1 MENRLETQ
9 VLFSEKDKA
18 RGAKIVRVLAPVL
31 APILSGGLLV
41 LAYPRYDIA
50 WLGWVGLVP
59 LLIAITYKKP
69 GYAFLMSFLCG
80 LVFFAGVFDWI
91 REVRGYQ
98 IIHHAVLG
106 LYLGPMFGVFGLIYS
121 FISRRRGATPAL
133 VAAPFI
139 WVSIE
144 YLRSNI
150 SFLSLPMALLA
161 HSQSHYVHL
170 IQFASFTGAYGIGF
184 LMILVNATI
193 AAIILA
199 FFTENMWLK
208 LSEFKFPSRRA
219 AITLTLASLILVI
232 AALIY
237 GQSVLSQTIN
247 GKEIKVSVLQGNIAQ
262 NQKWDRKYA
271 SYIMQTYTDLT
282 RQAFEDKPDLIVWPE
297 ASTPGLVLKNRR
309 LHKQIVSMIRQ
320 NSAYFIIGSSEYPK
334 FAKQAYEKGTYGNAA
349 LFFSPNGKYLG
360 QYLKIRLVPFT
371 ECLPHKEII
380 PWPDFIVPD
389 KDANFPIPGKEFK
402 LFEMNGAKFGTLICW
417 ETLHPDLFRQF
428 VKDGANFIVNITNE
442 ARYGETKASYQIAA
456 MNVFRAVESRV
467 PVVRAANTGI
477 SCFIDSYGRITGR
490 VHNNDRHIFVRGY
503 LTKNI
508 QTTKEKTFYTAY
520 GDVFAYMSL
529 IIAILWIA
537 YSFLPINKM
546 KGDLS
551 FD

>member
-1 MENRLETQ
+1 MENRLETL
-9 VLFSEKDKA
+9 VLFAEKDKS
-18 RGAKIVRVLAPVL
+18 RRIKIITALSLVF

-41 LAYPRYDIA
+41 LAYPRYDMA

-161 HSQSHYVHL
+161 HSQSHYVPL

-184 LMILVNATI
+184 LMILVNAAVT
-193 AAIILA
+193 AIILA
-199 FFTENMWLK
+199 FFLKSDQLK
-208 LSEFKFPSRRA
+208 LSEFEFPSKRA
-219 AITLTLASLILVI
+219 AITLTLTSLFLIIV
-232 AALIY
+232 ALFY
-237 GQSVLSQTIN
+237 GQIVLSQPIN
-247 GKEIKVSVLQGNIAQ
+247 GKAIKVSVLQGNIAQ
-262 NQKWDRKYA
+262 KLKWDRKYA
-271 SYIMQTYTDLT
+271 SFIMQTYTDLT
-282 RQAFEDKPDLIVWPE
+282 RQAYENNPDLIVWPE

-309 LHKQIVSMIRQ
+309 LYKQIATMIKQ
-320 NSAYFIIGSSEYPK
+320 NRAYYIIGSSEYPK
-334 FAKQAYEKGTYGNAA
+334 FAKQAYKEGTYGNAA
-349 LFFSPNGKYLG
+349 LFFAPNGKFLG

-371 ECLPHKEII
+371 ECLPHKETI

-389 KDANFPIPGKEFK
+389 KDANFPIAGEEFK

-428 VKDGANFIVNITNE
+428 IKEGANFIVNITNE

-467 PVVRAANTGI
+467 SIVRAANTGI
-477 SCFIDSYGRITGR
+477 SCFIDPFGRITGR
-490 VHNNDRHIFVRGY
+490 VSNDGKHIFVKGF
-503 LTKNI
+503 LTQNI
-508 QTTKEKTFYTAY
+508 LATQEKTFYTAY
-520 GDVFAYMSL
+520 GDIFSYMSL
-529 IIAILWIA
+529 IMAVFLIGF
-537 YSFLPINKM
+537 SFFKKTKNIDDMP
-546 KGDLS
+546 
-551 FD
+551 

>member
-1 MENRLETQ
+1 MENRLETPL
-9 VLFSEKDKA
+9 LFAEKDKS
-18 RGAKIVRVLAPVL
+18 RSTKIITATSLVF

-41 LAYPRYDIA
+41 LAYPRYDLA
-50 WLGWVGLVP
+50 WLGWVWLVP

-91 REVRGYQ
+91 RQVRGYQ
-98 IIHHAVLG
+98 IIHHGVLG

-161 HSQSHYVHL
+161 HSQSHYIHL

-184 LMILVNATI
+184 LMVLVNATV

-199 FFTENMWLK
+199 FVSGNWWLK
-208 LSEFKFPSRRA
+208 LSEFKFPSKRA
-219 AITLTLASLILVI
+219 AITLTLVSLILIFV
-232 AALIY
+232 ALIY
-237 GQSVLSQTIN
+237 GQSVLSEKIN
-247 GKEIKVSVLQGNIAQ
+247 GKEIRVSVLQGNIAQ
-262 NQKWDRKYA
+262 KLKWDRKYA
-271 SYIMQTYTDLT
+271 SFIMQTYTDLT
-282 RQAFEDKPDLIVWPE
+282 RQAYEDKPDLIVWPE

-309 LHKQIVSMIRQ
+309 LYQQIATMISQ
-320 NSAYFIIGSSEYPK
+320 NRAYYIIGSSEYPK
-334 FAKQAYEKGTYGNAA
+334 FAKQAYKKGTYGNAA
-349 LFFSPNGKYLG
+349 LFFSPDGKFLG

-371 ECLPHKEII
+371 ECLPYKEII

-389 KDANFPIPGKEFK
+389 KDANFPIAGKEFK
-402 LFEMNGAKFGTLICW
+402 LFEMNGVKFGTLICW
-417 ETLHPDLFRQF
+417 ETLHPGLFRQF

-456 MNVFRAVESRV
+456 MNVFRAVENRI

-477 SCFIDSYGRITGR
+477 SCFIDPYGRITGR
-490 VHNNDRHIFVRGY
+490 VHNDGKHIFVKGF
-503 LTKNI
+503 LTQNI
-508 QTTKEKTFYTAY
+508 VAAQEKTFYTAY

-529 IIAILWIA
+529 IIAVFTIA
-537 YSFLPINKM
+537 FSFFARSKK
-546 KGDLS
+546 KGDIP
-551 FD
+551 FN

>member
-1 MENRLETQ
+1 MKTRVFRLLY
-9 VLFSEKDKA
+9 VF
-18 RGAKIVRVLAPVL
+18 LAPVL
-31 APILSGGLLV
+31 SGALLV
-41 LAYPRYDIA
+41 LAYPRYDMA

-106 LYLGPMFGVFGLIYS
+106 LYLGPMFGVFGLICS
-121 FISRRRGATPAL
+121 FISRRRGATLAL

-144 YLRSNI
+144 YLRSNLF
-150 SFLSLPMALLA
+150 FLSLPMALLA

-184 LMILVNATI
+184 LMILVNATV

-199 FFTENMWLK
+199 FFPGKNRSK
-208 LSEFKFPSRRA
+208 LPDLKFPSKRA
-219 AITLTLASLILVI
+219 AITLTLASSILII
-232 AALIY
+232 GALFY
-237 GQSVLSQTIN
+237 GQRVLSQPIN

-262 NQKWDRKYA
+262 KLKWDRQYA

-282 RQAFEDKPDLIVWPE
+282 RQASEDKPELIVWPE

-309 LHKQIVSMIRQ
+309 LHKQIVTMIRE
-320 NSAYFIIGSSEYPK
+320 SRAYFIIGSSEYPK
-334 FAKQAYEKGTYGNAA
+334 FAKQAYKKGTYGNAA

-360 QYLKIRLVPFT
+360 QYLKIHLVPFT
-371 ECLPHKEII
+371 EVLPHKEII

-389 KDANFPIPGKEFK
+389 KDANFPIPGKEIK
-402 LFEMNGAKFGTLICW
+402 LFEMNGIKFGTLICW

-456 MNVFRAVESRV
+456 MNVFRAIENRV

-477 SCFIDSYGRITGR
+477 SCFIDPYGRITGR
-490 VHNNDRHIFVRGY
+490 VQNNDRHIFVRGY

-508 QTTKEKTFYTAY
+508 LASQAKTFYTAY

-529 IIAILWIA
+529 IIAIFAIA
-537 YSFLPINKM
+537 YSFLPRSKK
-546 KGDLS
+546 KGDMP

>member
-1 MENRLETQ
+1 MEAKVEAQTS
-9 VLFSEKDKA
+9 LFKKNKA
-18 RGAKIVRVLAPVL
+18 QRAKIVTALSLVL

-41 LAYPRYDIA
+41 LAYPRYDMA

-59 LLIAITYKKP
+59 LLIAITHRKP

-98 IIHHAVLG
+98 IIHHGVLG
-106 LYLGPMFGVFGLIYS
+106 LYLGPMFGFFGLIYS

-184 LMILVNATI
+184 LMILANATV
-193 AAIILA
+193 AILVLA
-199 FFTENMWLK
+199 FLPGNNRLK
-208 LSEFKFPSRRA
+208 LFEFKLPSKRA
-219 AITLTLASLILVI
+219 AITLTLTSLILILV
-232 AALIY
+232 ALFY
-237 GQSVLSQTIN
+237 GQTVLSQPIN

-262 NQKWDRKYA
+262 KQKWDRKYA
-271 SYIMQTYTDLT
+271 SFIMQTYTDLT
-282 RQAFEDKPDLIVWPE
+282 RQAFQDKPDLIVWPE

-309 LHKQIVSMIRQ
+309 LYKQIVSMIRQ

-334 FAKQAYEKGTYGNAA
+334 FAKQAYKKGTYGNAA
-349 LFFSPNGKYLG
+349 LFFSQNGEFLG

-389 KDANFPIPGKEFK
+389 KDANFPIAGKEFK
-402 LFEMNGAKFGTLICW
+402 LFEMNGAKFGALICW

-477 SCFIDSYGRITGR
+477 SCFIDPYGRITGR
-490 VHNNDRHIFVRGY
+490 VRNDGKHIFVKGW
-503 LTKNI
+503 LTQNI
-508 QTTKEKTFYTAY
+508 LATQEKTFYTAY
-520 GDVFAYMSL
+520 GDVFAYLSL
-529 IIAILWIA
+529 IMAILTIA
-537 YSFLPINKM
+537 YTVLPRSK
-546 KGDLS
+546 KGDMLL
-551 FD
+551 D